1 MLGSAE
7 LRAASRSRAHAAGAE
22 DPVLL
27 SKIVVPSLP
36 AWAVPR
42 PRIDRLI
49 ADGARGPLTT
59 VTGPPGVGKTMAIR
73 LWAAANAEPGT
84 LAWLTLDEYDN
95 RPRVFWSYVVAAL
108 RQAGIPVPRVSSAGA
123 RGTAV
128 DHVVLLRL
136 ASVLAAQDAPVVVV
150 IDDIHLLTDADT
162 LDGLAYVLKNAQP
175 GLHLVVS
182 ARMDPLL
189 PLHRYRLNGELTE
202 VRADDLAFS
211 VAESSTLMA
220 QHGLTLSDAAL
231 ESLTGRTEGWA
242 AGLRLAAISLEG
254 HPDPEQFVKEFD
266 AEDGA
271 VTSYLVDE
279 VLNAQPAP
287 VRDFLLRTS
296 ILDRVNADIGRELG
310 DDEQAPDY
318 LPALAQTNAF
328 VRPLGHGWYRYHPL
342 FAAVLHLKLRRE
354 CPGRLPELHRRAAR
368 WYLRR
373 GWLADAVRHAGS
385 SGDWQFAARMVVDEL
400 AIGQLIEPLGGRLLA
415 DEFRQMPLDQAW
427 TQPEPLLVT
436 AAMELSSA
444 IGGPSVTSLDAA
456 ENALDELPAD
466 AEIPAR
472 LAAALL
478 RLAVSCQTGNLG
490 AATAAAD
497 RAGALLDEMPGELLA
512 RHPRVRAQVLAGRG
526 AAQLWAGQL
535 DEAAATFEAGIAAAA
550 VGDSTYERADCLG
563 YLALV
568 EALRGRLSHAAE
580 LAGEAAGSAE
590 NSDDGIAEPTAA
602 AGVALAYVHL
612 ERNELQRAQDQLVLA
627 DAALRAR
634 PDKLMT
640 AVSSLIAA
648 RRRLA
653 EGRAGA
659 ASEMIGRARQ
669 GWSPPRWLDHRLTL
683 LESRAHAAAGDIQ
696 SAVDTAGRA
705 DPQSA
710 PEAAIAV
717 AHAWLTA
724 GDHRAARTAMT
735 TVMAASGEPGEQ
747 ISLEGWLVDAWLN
760 YSGGHHARGRR
771 SLEHALRQGKNE
783 QIRLPFAMEQSWIRP
798 VLRRDPDLAH
808 AYRHLLE
815 AESVRPGAAV
825 PVRQFATGESIPLV
839 VERLSERER
848 EVIQH
853 LSGMLSTAEIAAEM
867 YISVNTVKT
876 HLRSIYRKLSA
887 AHRGEAVRRARQLD
901 LI

>member
-1 MLGSAE
+1 MLSSAD
-7 LRAASRSRAHAAGAE
+7 LRPASRSRGHATSAE

-42 PRIDRLI
+42 PRIDKLI

-73 LWAAANAEPGT
+73 LWAAANTEPGT
-84 LAWLTLDEYDN
+84 LAWVTLDEYDN
-95 RPRVFWSYVVAAL
+95 RPRVFWSYVAAAL
-108 RQAGIPVPRVSSAGA
+108 RKVGIAVPRVSAAGA
-123 RGTAV
+123 RGNAV
-128 DHVVLLRL
+128 DHKVLLRL
-136 ASVLAAQDAPVVVV
+136 ASILAAQDFPVVVV

-189 PLHRYRLNGELTE
+189 PLHRYRLSGELTE

-211 VAESSTLMA
+211 VTESAALMA
-220 QHGLTLSDAAL
+220 QHGLTLSEAAL
-231 ESLTGRTEGWA
+231 KCLTGRTEGWA
-242 AGLRLAAISLEG
+242 AGLRLAAISLEE

-279 VLNAQPAP
+279 VLNAQPAA

-296 ILDRVNADIGRELG
+296 ILDRVDADIGRELG

-318 LPALAQTNAF
+318 LPDLAQTNAF
-328 VRPLGHGWYRYHPL
+328 VRPLGHGWYRYHQL
-342 FAAVLHLKLRRE
+342 FAAVLRLKLRRE

-368 WYLRR
+368 GYLRR
-373 GWLADAVRHAGS
+373 GWLADAVRHAAA

-400 AIGQLIEPLGGRLLA
+400 AIGQLIELRGSRLLA
-415 DEFRQMPLDQAW
+415 DEFRRMPVDRAW
-427 TQPEPLLVT
+427 TQPQPLLV
-436 AAMELSSA
+436 AAAIELSGA
-444 IGGPSVTSLDAA
+444 IGDPSVTSLDAA
-456 ENALDELPAD
+456 ENALDDLPAAD
-466 AEIPAR
+466 ETPAR

-478 RLAVSCQTGNLG
+478 RLAVSRQTGDLD

-497 RAGALLDEMPGELLA
+497 RAEAMLGEMPEELLA
-512 RHPRVRAQVLAGRG
+512 RHPRVRVQVLAGRG

-535 DEAAATFEAGIAAAA
+535 NEAAATFEAGAAAA
-550 VGDSTYERADCLG
+550 VADSADERADCLG

-568 EALRGRLSHAAE
+568 EALRGRLSRATE
-580 LAGEAAGSAE
+580 LAGEAASTAE
-590 NSDDGIAEPTAA
+590 SSDDGIAEPTAPES
-602 AGVALAYVHL
+602 VALAYVHL
-612 ERNELQRAQDQLVLA
+612 ERNELQQSHDQLVLA
-627 DAALRAR
+627 DAALRVR

-640 AVSSLIAA
+640 AVASFIAA

-653 EGRAGA
+653 EGRAES
-659 ASEMIGRARQ
+659 ASELAGRARQ
-669 GWSPPRWLDHRLTL
+669 DWSPPRWLEGRLTL
-683 LESRAHAAAGDIQ
+683 LESRAYAAAGDIQ

-724 GDHRAARTAMT
+724 GDYQAAKAAMT
-735 TVMAASGEPGEQ
+735 TVMTASGEPREP
-747 ISLEGWLVDAWLN
+747 ISLDGWLVDAWLS
-760 YSGGHHARGRR
+760 YSGGHQARGRR
-771 SLEHALRQGKNE
+771 SLEHALRQGKHD
-783 QIRLPFAMEQSWIRP
+783 QVRLPFAMEQSWIRP

-815 AESVRPGAAV
+815 ADSVRPGAVV
-825 PVRQFATGESIPLV
+825 PVRQFATGEAIPLV

-853 LSGMLSTAEIAAEM
+853 LSGMLSTSEIAAEM